1 MTRHPADDEEA
12 FPTLGDLIRRQRQ
25 LASLTLRQLSGMVGI
40 SNPYLSQIEHGL
52 RDPSEQVLRSLA
64 DSLEISVEVLRAAG
78 GSRRDG
84 AGVVEAISTDPD
96 LTASQRRALLETYA
110 AFRQATIASRSFS
123 RGASDADASAGEE
136 PS

>member
-1 MTRHPADDEEA
+1 MTRHPADGEEA
-12 FPTLGDLIRRQRQ
+12 FPTLGDLIRHQRQ

-52 RDPSEQVLRSLA
+52 RDPSEQVLRALA

-78 GSRRDG
+78 GSGKNG
-84 AGVVEAISTDPD
+84 AGVVDAISTDPD

-123 RGASDADASAGEE
+123 RGASDADVSAGQE